1 MSRSDARESPG
12 LGFNHGT
19 EIIATEGALLLQIG
33 TNHQQGFVGQNRMKQ
48 RLVLCKKSE
57 PDPVCLPPRL
67 FTVCSSRDAAR
78 PRRALRTFIRSMLLL
93 LYQLFH
99 MLVAFQRLD
108 LRVAEQA
115 VVVSVLDGFGD
126 GWIAQ
131 DSLDLQVG
139 L

>member
-57 PDPVCLPPRL
+57 PDPVC
-67 FTVCSSRDAAR
+67 SSREAAR

-131 DSLDLQVG
+131 DSLDLRVG